1 MTEPSIR
8 HYLPVLN
15 TFANIVKQSMI
26 IFAEQE
32 TGLPLEFSI
41 DWKERSFRKRGRRRR
56 AARARWGVLGD
67 MRMLAWFFM
76 PALPCY
82 HKNTLV
88 DLKF

>member
-1 MTEPSIR
+1 MCLANKMTEPAIR

-41 DWKERSFRKRGRRRR
+41 D
-56 AARARWGVLGD
+56 
-67 MRMLAWFFM
+67 
-76 PALPCY
+76 
-82 HKNTLV
+82 
-88 DLKF
+88 